1 MQYYVSDSTMHKM
14 YLLNKLN
21 FALMLQFADGPW
33 TPDSQPATH
42 RPMHSSSTV
51 MAPIKSGVLHPYC
64 ERRWPARTVR
74 RHLRFP
80 SPAYCVSSVSHLKQ
94 VDVKTWVK
102 PSVCKLHRGRAVVR
116 IEYTHRFSLFF
127 FSKYT
132 SWQQCENFYD
142 SNYFKND
149 HGFIVFTFTYVH
161 IYNHKF

>member
-80 SPAYCVSSVSHLKQ
+80 SPAYRVSSVSHLKQ

-127 FSKYT
+127 FFKIHLMAAVRKLL
-132 SWQQCENFYD
+132 WQQLFQKWPWFYC
-142 SNYFKND
+142 
-149 HGFIVFTFTYVH
+149 VH
-161 IYNHKF
+161 IHICSHIQS